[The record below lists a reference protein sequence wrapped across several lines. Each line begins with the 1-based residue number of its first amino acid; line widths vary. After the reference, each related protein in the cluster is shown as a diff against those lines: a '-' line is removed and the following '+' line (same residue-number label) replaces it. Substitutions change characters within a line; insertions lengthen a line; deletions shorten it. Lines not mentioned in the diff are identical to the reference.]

1 MSALEVPLNETADRS
16 DPAAS
21 SPLHRAVF
29 LMEQVITRFS
39 EIIAAALV
47 AVEIILLFTGVVARY
62 VFMSPIF
69 WADELASLLFVWLS
83 LFGSIVALSRDEHMA
98 LKTIVSALPEGARRI
113 ASALSMLIV
122 VLFLGL
128 ILPPA
133 IEHFESESM
142 ITLPSLDVSAG
153 FRVVAIAICSF
164 LMLLVAFGRLAR
176 NAPRDIFIGLIILAA
191 AVAALWLLQPVFA
204 AIGNYNLLVFF
215 LGIVACS
222 VFMGVPI
229 CFAFGIATLAFLIL
243 GSDMPSTVLIGRMD
257 EGLSHSILI
266 SIPLFVFLGSLIVVN
281 GMATAMVD
289 FLASLLGHVR
299 GGLSYVL
306 LAGICLV
313 SGISGSKAADMAA
326 IAPALLPEMRKRGAD
341 MGDQVALM
349 AAAAALSETVP
360 PSIVLIGLGSV
371 TGVSIAALFAGGI
384 LPAVI
389 LAAVL
394 AGVIYF
400 RTRNPSTPVMPRA
413 PRKVVARY
421 FLTALPALL
430 LPFVIR
436 TAVVEGVATAT
447 EVATIGIAYAFIVAF
462 LMRRNIAMKELYRV
476 LVETATLS
484 GAIML
489 IVATATGMA
498 WALAQSGFSAELAAL
513 MGKVPGGWLGF
524 MLVTV
529 VGFVILGSL
538 LEGLPALILFCPLL
552 FPIAKTMGI
561 HDVQYAMVV
570 ILAMSIGLF
579 APPLG
584 VGFYTA
590 CAIGRVRPDEVMR
603 PIWIY
608 LIALLIAISLI
619 VFFPAISTAFL

>member
-1 MSALEVPLNETADRS
+1 
-16 DPAAS
+16 
-21 SPLHRAVF
+21 
-29 LMEQVITRFS
+29 MEQVITRFS

>member
-1 MSALEVPLNETADRS
+1 M
-16 DPAAS
+16 
-21 SPLHRAVF
+21 
-29 LMEQVITRFS
+29 
-39 EIIAAALV
+39 
-47 AVEIILLFTGVVARY
+47 
-62 VFMSPIF
+62 
-69 WADELASLLFVWLS
+69 
-83 LFGSIVALSRDEHMA
+83 
-98 LKTIVSALPEGARRI
+98 
-113 ASALSMLIV
+113 
-122 VLFLGL
+122 
-128 ILPPA
+128 
-133 IEHFESESM
+133 
-142 ITLPSLDVSAG
+142 
-153 FRVVAIAICSF
+153 
-164 LMLLVAFGRLAR
+164 
-176 NAPRDIFIGLIILAA
+176 
-191 AVAALWLLQPVFA
+191 QPVFA

-215 LGIVACS
+215 FGIVACS

-229 CFAFGIATLAFLIL
+229 CFAFGIATFAFLVL
-243 GSDMPSTVLIGRMD
+243 GSDMPATVLIGRMD

-306 LAGICLV
+306 LGGICLV

-349 AAAAALSETVP
+349 AAAAALSETIP

-384 LPAVI
+384 LPAVVLAI
-389 LAAVL
+389 VLAA
-394 AGVIYF
+394 VIYF
-400 RTRNPSTPVMPRA
+400 RSRKSSAPLVPRA
-413 PRKVVARY
+413 PRKVVLQ

-430 LPFVIR
+430 LPLVIR

-447 EVATIGIAYAFIVAF
+447 EVATIGVAYAFIAAL
-462 LMRRNIAMKELYRV
+462 LMRRSIALKDLYRI

-484 GAIML
+484 GAIL
-489 IVATATGMA
+489 FIVATATGMA
-498 WALAQSGFSAELAAL
+498 WALAQSGFSSELAAT

-524 MLVTV
+524 MFVTV

-552 FPIAKTMGI
+552 FPIAKSMGI
-561 HDVQYAMVV
+561 HEVQYAMVV

-590 CAIGRVRPDEVMR
+590 CAIGRVRPDEVMK

-608 LIALLIAISLI
+608 LVALLISISLI
-619 VFFPAISTAFL
+619 VFFPAISTILL

>member
-1 MSALEVPLNETADRS
+1 
-16 DPAAS
+16 
-21 SPLHRAVF
+21 
-29 LMEQVITRFS
+29 
-39 EIIAAALV
+39 
-47 AVEIILLFTGVVARY
+47 
-62 VFMSPIF
+62 
-69 WADELASLLFVWLS
+69 
-83 LFGSIVALSRDEHMA
+83 VALSRDEHMA
-98 LKTIVSALPEGARRI
+98 LKTIAAKLPETARRV
-113 ASALSMLIV
+113 AAALSMLIV
-122 VLFLGL
+122 ILFLGM

-153 FRVVAIAICSF
+153 FRVVAIALCSF
-164 LMLLVAFGRLAR
+164 LMLIVAFGRLAC
-176 NAPRDIFIGLIILAA
+176 NAPRDIGIGLAILAVA
-191 AVAALWLLQPVFA
+191 TAALWLLQPVFA
-204 AIGNYNLLVFF
+204 VIGNYNLLVFF
-215 LGIVACS
+215 FGIVAVS

-229 CFAFGIATLAFLIL
+229 CFAFGIATLAFLVL
-243 GSDMPSTVLIGRMD
+243 GSDMPATVLVGRMD

-281 GMATAMVD
+281 GMATAMVN

-306 LAGICLV
+306 LGGICLV

-349 AAAAALSETVP
+349 AAAAALSETIP

-384 LPAVI
+384 LPAVV
-389 LAAVL
+389 LAIVL

-400 RTRNPSTPVMPRA
+400 RSRKAAAPLVARA
-413 PRKVVARY
+413 PRKVVLQF

-430 LPFVIR
+430 LPLVIR

-447 EVATIGIAYAFIVAF
+447 EVATIGVAYAFIAAL
-462 LMRRNIAMKELYRV
+462 LMRRSIALKELYRI
-476 LVETATLS
+476 LVETAALS
-484 GAIML
+484 GAIL
-489 IVATATGMA
+489 FIVATATGMA

-561 HDVQYAMVV
+561 HEVQYAMVV

-590 CAIGRVRPDEVMR
+590 CAIGRVSPDEAMK
-603 PIWIY
+603 PIWLY
-608 LIALLIAISLI
+608 LFALLISISLI
-619 VFFPAISTAFL
+619 VFFPAISTILL

>member
-1 MSALEVPLNETADRS
+1 MSALEVPSNAQAGHFGQ
-16 DPAAS
+16 AAV
-21 SPLHRAVF
+21 SPLHRSIF
-29 LMEQVITRFS
+29 LMERGIAQFS
-39 EIIAAALV
+39 EVVAAVLV
-47 AVEIILLFTGVVARY
+47 AGEIILLFAGVVARY
-62 VFMSPIF
+62 VFKNPIF
-69 WADELASLLFVWLS
+69 WADELASVLFVWLS
-83 LFGSIVALSRDEHMA
+83 LFGAIVALSRDEHMA
-98 LKTIVSALPEGARRI
+98 LKTIVAKLPDHAKRI

-122 VLFLGL
+122 ILFLGM

-133 IEHFESESM
+133 IEHFESERM

-153 FRVVAIAICSF
+153 YRVIAIAICSF
-164 LMLLVAFGRLAR
+164 LMLLVAFGRLAC
-176 NAPRDIFIGLIILAA
+176 NAPRDIGIGFAILIVAT
-191 AVAALWLLQPVFA
+191 AALWLLQPVFA
-204 AIGNYNLLVFF
+204 VIGNYNLLVFF

-222 VFMGVPI
+222 VFIGVPI
-229 CFAFGIATLAFLIL
+229 CFAFGIATLTFLVL
-243 GSDMPSTVLIGRMD
+243 GSDMPATVLIGRMD

-281 GMATAMVD
+281 GMAAAMVD

-306 LAGICLV
+306 LGGICLV

-349 AAAAALSETVP
+349 AAAAALSETIP

-384 LPAVI
+384 LPAVV
-389 LAAVL
+389 LAIVL

-400 RTRNPSTPVMPRA
+400 RTRKSSAPVMQRA
-413 PRKVVARY
+413 PKNVVIRL

-430 LPFVIR
+430 LPLVIR

-447 EVATIGIAYAFIVAF
+447 EVATIGVAYAFIAAL
-462 LMRRNIAMKELYRV
+462 LMHRSIALKDIYRI

-484 GAIML
+484 GAIL
-489 IVATATGMA
+489 FIVATATGMA
-498 WALAQSGFSAELAAL
+498 WALAQSGFSSELAAT
-513 MGKVPGGWLGF
+513 MGNVPGGWLGF

-561 HDVQYAMVV
+561 HEVQ
-570 ILAMSIGLF
+570 
-579 APPLG
+579 
-584 VGFYTA
+584 
-590 CAIGRVRPDEVMR
+590 
-603 PIWIY
+603 
-608 LIALLIAISLI
+608 
-619 VFFPAISTAFL
+619 